1 MAFVRDGEQHRH
13 IAHGFFCDWIFDS
26 HRRLFPRAGTECR
39 EWVRDETR
47 RAEFFRKGG
56 RLRGDVVA
64 RIGVP
69 APTTSPEFRHARCL
83 VIGTRVRPY
92 LSILAEVRNRK
103 PLGIFLF
110 TWSAVRHLHS
120 RPKSSAR
127 RILF

>member
-13 IAHGFFCDWIFDS
+13 VAHSFFCDWIFDS

-39 EWVRDETR
+39 EWVRER
-47 RAEFFRKGG
+47 GG

-83 VIGTRVRPY
+83 VIRARVRPY
-92 LSILAEVRNRK
+92 LSILAEVRNWK
-103 PLGIFLF
+103 EMGATICVA
-110 TWSAVRHLHS
+110 TS
-120 RPKSSAR
+120 
-127 RILF
+127 